1 VECEPC
7 VFYGL
12 GGLGGGFNLL
22 YEESMEEWKRGCM
35 LKRRTIHGIHEVTFF
50 LWQKFTTW

>member
-7 VFYGL
+7 VVYGL

-35 LKRRTIHGIHEVTFF
+35 LKGRTIQGNT
-50 LWQKFTTW
+50 